1 MPINSVDFVSS
12 GENICHIM
20 KGNRMN
26 LSQLA
31 STILVVGL
39 ALLPTIVASLIS
51 GPRDWEPEEE
61 YDYR

>member
-1 MPINSVDFVSS
+1 
-12 GENICHIM
+12 
-20 KGNRMN
+20 MN

-51 GPRDWEPEEE
+51 SPRDWEPEEE